1 MTSSIGVALFP
12 EHAQTHDELVRLSSI
27 ATKEAKE
34 QGRNKSCFYDGSIQ
48 RDASDC
54 AELEE
59 DLHRALE
66 RNELVVHYQ
75 PQVDSRK
82 GTLIGAEA
90 LARWIHPTRGMVPPG
105 LFIPVAEDIGLIN
118 EIGAWILREA
128 CAQKQRWERDGF
140 PGFPVGVNVS
150 FRQLK
155 TGTFTE
161 LVVQVLGETGLEPS
175 HLNIEITEN
184 MIMDDLAAA
193 RDTLTVLSDLGVRVS
208 IDDFGTGYSSLSV
221 LGKFP
226 AHVLKIDRAFVRDIT
241 TDSVQ
246 AAVARTVI
254 AIASELG
261 LETLAEGVET
271 REQMEFLA
279 ELGCENVQGFLLG
292 RPVDAEEFERQW
304 GDGTP
309 SEIRLAEPS

>member
-1 MTSSIGVALFP
+1 METRTPRS
-12 EHAQTHDELVRLSSI
+12 LS
-27 ATKEAKE
+27 T
-34 QGRNKSCFYDGSIQ
+34 
-48 RDASDC
+48 
-54 AELEE
+54 
-59 DLHRALE
+59 
-66 RNELVVHYQ
+66 
-75 PQVDSRK
+75 
-82 GTLIGAEA
+82 
-90 LARWIHPTRGMVPPG
+90 
-105 LFIPVAEDIGLIN
+105 
-118 EIGAWILREA
+118 
-128 CAQKQRWERDGF
+128 
-140 PGFPVGVNVS
+140 VNVS

-155 TGTFTE
+155 SGTFTE

-208 IDDFGTGYSSLSV
+208 INDFGTGYSSLSV

-254 AIASELG
+254 AVAAELG

-279 ELGCENVQGFLLG
+279 ELGCEQVQGFLLG

-309 SEIRLAEPS
+309 SEIRLAERS